1 MKWVL
6 LLENKKGTPLSR
18 LFMYVKINLS
28 GRPPSCDKSYD
39 HFSENQTDI
48 DLHTKTRN
56 TLPSFFYSLFFYF

>member
-6 LLENKKGTPLSR
+6 LLENKKGDSPSN
-18 LFMYVKINLS
+18 LFIYVKINLS

-48 DLHTKTRN
+48 DLHTK
-56 TLPSFFYSLFFYF
+56 LGILLVPSFFICLS